1 MQLGDIANA
10 GAANHGKPLD
20 GVRVL
25 AVEQMQ
31 ALPFATQLM
40 GRLGADV
47 VKIELPGTGESGRG
61 ATPSMIDPKGRVV
74 GATFLRNNLNKRS
87 IGIDLR
93 SKAGQKLFLRL
104 VPNFDVVADNFKAGT
119 MTRYGLGYEDLSS
132 INPETIVVSI
142 SGFGNTGD
150 SPYQDWPA
158 YNSIVEA
165 MSGIYDYKR
174 PIDGPPV
181 VNPMGA
187 VADITAGLF
196 AVIGTLAAL
205 RHRQAT
211 GLGQYVDLAMFDTTV
226 ALADLVVNF
235 HSLGIDREPSPAPF
249 VITPVQCSDGYVVL
263 QFVREAQFERLADL
277 VGRPEWKTD
286 PRFADRSGWGHHLA
300 KVILPAIESW
310 VAGRTRSQVAD
321 AFASE
326 NLVAGPSLT
335 SAEVVADPHL
345 QQRNM
350 VVSMPRTDDV
360 AAPILLPGNPIKM
373 SRVTEGP
380 ETRVPWVGEHTGD
393 VLIEELGITVDEL
406 SNLRASGVISE

>member
-1 MQLGDIANA
+1 MELGEIGNP
-10 GAANHGKPLD
+10 GAADHGKPLD

-25 AVEQMQ
+25 AAEQMQ

-40 GRLGADV
+40 ARLGADV
-47 VKIELPGTGESGRG
+47 VKVELPGTGESGRG
-61 ATPSMIDPKGRVV
+61 ATPAMADPDGRAV

-87 IGIDLR
+87 LGIDLR
-93 SKAGQKLFLRL
+93 SDAGRNLFLRL

-119 MTRYGLGYEDLSS
+119 MARYGLGYPRIEATH
-132 INPETIVVSI
+132 PAAIVVSI

-174 PIDGPPV
+174 PADGPPV

-196 AVIGTLAAL
+196 AVIGVLAAL
-205 RHRQAT
+205 RHREAT
-211 GLGQYVDLAMFDTTV
+211 GLGQYIDLAMFDTTV

-235 HSLGIDREPSPAPF
+235 HSLGIEREPQPAPF
-249 VITPVQCSDGYVVL
+249 VITPVRCADGYVVL

-277 VGRPEWKTD
+277 VGCPGWRTD
-286 PRFADRSGWGHHLA
+286 PRFADRSGWGRHLA
-300 KVILPAIESW
+300 DVILPAIEAW
-310 VAGRTRSQVAD
+310 VDGRTRDQVAR
-321 AFASE
+321 ALAAE
-326 NLVAGPSLT
+326 NLVAGPALT
-335 SAEVVADPHL
+335 SGEVVADPHL
-345 QQRNM
+345 KQRNM
-350 VVSMPRTDDV
+350 VVAMPRTDGV
-360 AAPILLPGNPIKM
+360 AGPVLLPGNPIKM

-380 ETRVPWVGEHTGD
+380 ETRVPWVGEHTGE
-393 VLIEELGITVDEL
+393 VLTDELGLDTDQLAE
-406 SNLRASGVISE
+406 LRAAGVIS